1 MCSRDGR
8 TLIVGLALLIWPP
21 GFQATGQD
29 PPFKA
34 QVDLVH
40 VVASVRDSDGK
51 LVQDLTR
58 DDFILEEEGQL
69 QKIQFFARHGDLPLT
84 LGLLVDTSMSQRRI
98 LEEERQASYRFF
110 DQILEREEDR
120 AFVLSF
126 DVDVELLEDLTHSR
140 QRLKEALGDLQVPSE
155 RGRAGIG
162 TVLFDSVFL
171 SADEVIP
178 LEAQRT
184 ALVIISDGVD
194 FGSMVS
200 LEEAIQTVHRA
211 DSIVY
216 AIRYYDDQ
224 MYKRQGGGG
233 IPGMGRGRG
242 RGGTPFPPGGNPG
255 PGGNP
260 RPGGKRP
267 PPDGEKILKQL
278 SLETGGRLFEVTSK
292 QTLESIFQQIQDEL
306 RHQYSIGYPPPSE
319 AHGFRSISLTT
330 RTSGLKVQCRS
341 GYYRYGR

>member
-1 MCSRDGR
+1 MRVRAYVLVVLCS
-8 TLIVGLALLIWPP
+8 VPWLALAPP
-21 GFQATGQD
+21 TAGQD
-29 PPFKA
+29 EGEA
-34 QVDLVH
+34 TITVDVS
-40 VVASVRDSDGK
+40 VVNVLATVRDKKGR
-51 LVQDLTR
+51 LINNLTR

-200 LEEAIQTVHRA
+200 LARIMQEI
-211 DSIVY
+211 
-216 AIRYYDDQ
+216 
-224 MYKRQGGGG
+224 
-233 IPGMGRGRG
+233 
-242 RGGTPFPPGGNPG
+242 
-255 PGGNP
+255 
-260 RPGGKRP
+260 
-267 PPDGEKILKQL
+267 
-278 SLETGGRLFEVTSK
+278 
-292 QTLESIFQQIQDEL
+292 
-306 RHQYSIGYPPPSE
+306 
-319 AHGFRSISLTT
+319 
-330 RTSGLKVQCRS
+330 
-341 GYYRYGR
+341 